1 MEKMWIFQSGR
12 VYGAF
17 YTVREGLDTPPI
29 YRNAELWR
37 DDLRDADGGLTRV
50 RVIITKD
57 TAGRVDASWQHED
70 PTRGKMPI
78 AEYDLTY
85 QETIGFWESV
95 KDHIQMLES
104 GDVPGECLG
113 LGYGWQE

>member
-17 YTVREGLDTPPI
+17 YTVQEGQDTRPI

-37 DDLRDADGGLTRV
+37 DDLRDADGGLTCV

-57 TAGRVDASWQHED
+57 TAGRVSVAWFHED
-70 PTRGKMPI
+70 LTDGRDNPYSDI
-78 AEYDLTY
+78 EYDLPR
-85 QETIGFWESV
+85 EGFWAAVQE
-95 KDHIQMLES
+95 HAALMEA
-104 GDVPGECLG
+104 GDFPPECMD
-113 LGYGWQE
+113 